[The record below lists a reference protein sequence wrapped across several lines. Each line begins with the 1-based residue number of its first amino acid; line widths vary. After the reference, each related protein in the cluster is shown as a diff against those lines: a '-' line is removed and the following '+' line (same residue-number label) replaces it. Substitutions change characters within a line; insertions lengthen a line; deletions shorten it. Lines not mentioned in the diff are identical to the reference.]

1 MICIRS
7 VILHGSIETTSLLYQ
22 VVISS
27 CLRACFYTNI
37 KRDVLRDRP
46 SNIISDQTFTVSFLF
61 RRETSFFTVPGTRL
75 ERIIHPIVVRRGKNW
90 KRNRILFDVDEHVA
104 HRETGSG
111 KPEAR
116 PWRGPSIPRESLITT
131 RKEISSSATASS
143 ERGEE
148 RSGII
153 RVTRRIHR
161 HSRYSRY
168 ERILYPFA
176 GSRTCTDSRTQ
187 AFSPSPTDGTTC
199 PRLAFLRHP
208 PRAVPAFTRFFS
220 CVWRIYRRIFILSSR
235 ILSNTRPRWWV
246 LVAYLRETCWLVAA
260 LYTRFAPYWVIER
273 NVSSNLWFRVNWFR

>member
-116 PWRGPSIPRESLITT
+116 PLCLKRQLRHGTNDRASDLIGKAARNCGIPVTWRMNCLD
-131 RKEISSSATASS
+131 
-143 ERGEE
+143 
-148 RSGII
+148 I
-153 RVTRRIHR
+153 RV
-161 HSRYSRY
+161 
-168 ERILYPFA
+168 
-176 GSRTCTDSRTQ
+176 
-187 AFSPSPTDGTTC
+187 
-199 PRLAFLRHP
+199 RL
-208 PRAVPAFTRFFS
+208 T
-220 CVWRIYRRIFILSSR
+220 
-235 ILSNTRPRWWV
+235 
-246 LVAYLRETCWLVAA
+246 
-260 LYTRFAPYWVIER
+260 
-273 NVSSNLWFRVNWFR
+273 